1 VSVPTATGLTYD
13 DLVRLPQ
20 DDRLRRELID
30 GELYVSPSPML
41 RHQDVVA
48 VLVTALHRYA
58 TDHGGRAFP
67 APVDVVFTSNS
78 VVQPDVVYLASETAG
93 RLSSERFIDAIP
105 DLLVEVSSP
114 ATRRLDLIK
123 KRNLYERE
131 GVPEYWFVD
140 LEADQVDVHRL
151 DDAGRYGQPRS
162 VGEGDT
168 LTCLAA
174 PGFELS
180 VAEAL
185 AR

>member
-1 VSVPTATGLTYD
+1 MSVPTATGLSYD
-13 DLVRLPQ
+13 DLAELPQ
-20 DDRLRRELID
+20 DDHLRRELID
-30 GELYVSPSPML
+30 GELYVSPSPIV
-41 RHQDVVA
+41 RHQRAVA
-48 VLVTALHRYA
+48 RIAA
-58 TDHGGRAFP
+58 TLLAHADRHGGLVLP
-67 APVDVVFTSNS
+67 APIDVVFAEDTA
-78 VVQPDVVYLASETAG
+78 VQPDVVYLSA
-93 RLSSERFIDAIP
+93 ERADQLEEERIVGVVP

-131 GVPEYWFVD
+131 GVGEYWFVD

-151 DDAGRYGQPRS
+151 EDAGWYGQPRS
-162 VGEGDT
+162 LGEGDT

-174 PGFELS
+174 PGFELP

>member
-1 VSVPTATGLTYD
+1 MSVPTATGLDYD
-13 DLVRLPQ
+13 DLADLPQ
-20 DDRLRRELID
+20 DDHLRRELID
-30 GELYVSPSPML
+30 GELYVSPAPIV
-41 RHQDVVA
+41 RHQRA
-48 VLVTALHRYA
+48 VLRIAAALLAHVDR
-58 TDHGGRAFP
+58 HGGLVLP
-67 APVDVVFTSNS
+67 APIDVVFAEDTA
-78 VVQPDVVYLASETAG
+78 VQPDVVC
-93 RLSSERFIDAIP
+93 LSAERAEELSADRFIDVVP

-131 GVPEYWFVD
+131 RVPEYWFVD

-151 DDAGRYGQPRS
+151 DGAGRYGQPQS
-162 VGEGDT
+162 LGVGEL